1 MKRIEMLFNRIYFSI
16 YSLLY
21 FTNRFVIG
29 KIIKIL
35 ISRPLYS
42 IPWVRQRLEKNG
54 MDYNAWTNE
63 SHSQLDNP
71 RYGLLNWLLGF
82 LLAYIVTSPVF
93 IFIIILQIL
102 IGQSFRDF
110 VLQNLRIIV
119 IVVMAFFFLLSYRFV
134 WKNDR
139 FLEYYKK
146 FEKKGRKSVIIW
158 SLSVLLYGIVYA
170 ILFLYLYRYA
180 EMKLGYLH

>member
-1 MKRIEMLFNRIYFSI
+1 MIRIEMLFNRIYFSI

-82 LLAYIVTSPVF
+82 LLAYIVTIPVF
-93 IFIIILQIL
+93 LFIIILQIL

-110 VLQNLRIIV
+110 VLQNLIIIV
-119 IVVMAFFFLLSYRFV
+119 IVGNY
-134 WKNDR
+134 
-139 FLEYYKK
+139 
-146 FEKKGRKSVIIW
+146 SVIFM
-158 SLSVLLYGIVYA
+158 LD
-170 ILFLYLYRYA
+170 
-180 EMKLGYLH
+180 K

>member
-1 MKRIEMLFNRIYFSI
+1 
-16 YSLLY
+16 
-21 FTNRFVIG
+21 
-29 KIIKIL
+29 
-35 ISRPLYS
+35 
-42 IPWVRQRLEKNG
+42 
-54 MDYNAWTNE
+54 
-63 SHSQLDNP
+63 
-71 RYGLLNWLLGF
+71 
-82 LLAYIVTSPVF
+82 
-93 IFIIILQIL
+93 
-102 IGQSFRDF
+102 
-110 VLQNLRIIV
+110 
-119 IVVMAFFFLLSYRFV
+119 MAFFFFLSYRFV